1 MVLTQLL
8 ELDIFFEALGR
19 SVAGEL
25 CEVRDADSYGD
36 SFEITPRDAVAVS
49 GPDRSAAHSGPHG
62 CRGLG
67 QAPSVLTLAPDT

>member
-25 CEVRDADSYGD
+25 FEVRDADSYGD
-36 SFEITPRDAVAVS
+36 SFEITPRDAVAVRIA
-49 GPDRSAAHSGPHG
+49 GRMDAA
-62 CRGLG
+62 GLG
-67 QAPSVLTLAPDT
+67 KPPPS